1 MTKEVIG
8 LVDELYEMRLETL
21 LSVQDLVEAVVG
33 ALEVRS
39 LSLVHNTIQSVL
51 RAPVMLVFLLA
62 ISVVCEHEISSD

>member
-8 LVDELYEMRLETL
+8 LVDGLYEMLLETL

-39 LSLVHNTIQSVL
+39 LSLFGSQHQ
-51 RAPVMLVFLLA
+51 A
-62 ISVVCEHEISSD
+62 E